1 MTKFLSGRQ
10 KNLKIGITSYS
21 ENTQVLEVI
30 GRVGIGSTVFSASY
44 DLDVRGTS
52 RFSGNVTL
60 GANLYPDTDGLY
72 DVGRAPQIGLGANRW
87 KDANFLG
94 KGTFG
99 TGVSAHD
106 IELGVNSANLIYSTS
121 GNLELNSQSGITNI
135 DDIVTI
141 SGNLGIG
148 TTNPTS
154 KLSVVG
160 AGNFIGTVTATE
172 FYGSGIGL
180 TGLISNEIVDVS
192 NDQLY
197 YPMLSPVTSGT
208 IPNFSVSSDSIV
220 FNPAQNAL
228 GIGTTSLFTGAN
240 TGSLTISGKV
250 VIGNSVT
257 NPNISNV
264 LNASNSSGVAAYR
277 SFNLIDTSS
286 VIKVVRLS
294 TISAGPA
301 FELQH
306 WSTDLT
312 ENYGYW
318 DFILENGHFA
328 LRDRTSTVNKTRF
341 FVSRFGNFLIGAN
354 SSNIGINSIQ
364 SVGYGTDNILQ
375 VNGNSYLGGY
385 VGIGTTTPTSKL
397 WVDGDGYFTGVVTA
411 TTFIGNLSGTA
422 TTANNLS
429 NAANITTGTIDKDRL
444 LNSNSFSVLGD
455 LYVSNNISF
464 GGTTTQLN
472 LQQLQIVD
480 ADIVLGIGTS
490 FSPTDNTAN
499 HGGIAIA
506 STEGSP
512 LVNLNIVPEETN
524 PSTYKKIMWFKGS
537 SIGAG
542 ITDAWLFNYAV
553 GVGSTRVPNG
563 VRLAAGGMQVTDTTI
578 STPNLNVSGVGTF
591 QSSGLKIRNPANT
604 FGYTIAGG
612 AIAADYTL
620 TLPVVT
626 ANTGI
631 ALTGITQTFTAL
643 QTYSAGLTVSS
654 GTLTVSGGTITAG
667 NNAAT
672 LLSGNTTTNITLG
685 TSLTSGT
692 LIIGNNIQTGTLTLG
707 TAIVS
712 QTLNIQAGVS
722 GVGTTKTINFGTGG
736 GSGSFTQIN
745 IGPTAGVGTVTINSG
760 TNLGIGTT
768 TPTSALT
775 VVGNVLVSGI
785 STLGVTTTTN
795 LTAQQLNVSGIT
807 TVGFLTATNISVSGI
822 VTSNEYY
829 IGTTQVISSARQLQN
844 IASLDATTTATIE
857 TAIQQAPNDFTSLNI
872 SGISTLQSTTL
883 IGGGTSTGTAGQV
896 LQVTGISS
904 SAYIGGDLGIGT
916 TLPTSKLHVDGN
928 VLVSGV
934 STFIGGGTSANPS
947 VYARRNDNND
957 AGIKLYG
964 TSGGNWV
971 YSESTSSN
979 VKPLIIDS
987 SQSENILFRI
997 AGGTKA
1003 VIQPSGELLVGSAT
1017 STGTADQLLQV
1028 NSGAYVFGNLGIGI
1042 TNTSNKLEVIGGD
1055 VRFATSSQGDI
1066 QITHANLVSTIK
1078 GGTTTQLALGGN
1090 GAEVVRINST
1100 GVGIGTTNPTST
1112 LHVFGGG
1119 TSAGGELN
1127 LAVTSSNANTIPAT
1141 ITTTDSNGTL
1151 QIFGGGM
1158 SSGSRRGG
1166 QIDFVAGAATTNPGS
1181 LIFRTGIATGG
1192 TSQPEVARFSSSGN
1206 LGIGTTN
1213 PTSKLHVVGGAYVSE
1228 NLGIGT
1234 TNPQSALDVRGA
1246 ITVGVG
1252 TVGINS
1258 ISSTTDI
1265 QSWYYTEKSIPS
1277 GNTAPQGVYV
1287 GAAGTSMYVVGNT
1300 GNVITQ
1306 YPLTISYDVSTAGA
1320 PVGVCTVSTQ
1330 EDTPTGIDFHPNGT
1344 KMFVCG
1350 QSGVG
1355 IFTDAVH
1362 EYSLSTPWNI
1372 ASSSI
1377 GYTTSYNVG
1386 GQEGTPTGVVI
1397 GAAGTAMYVVGDTS
1411 RTVHQYTLT
1420 TPYSIADGN
1429 VTYTSKTLVLSVTL
1443 PSTILE
1449 TSPQDISFNS
1459 TGTVLWVLG
1468 ATNNRIYEFR
1478 LGTAWDISTAVFHDD
1493 VYVGFNEPN
1502 PLGLHVIP
1510 EQNVAYVCGS
1520 ASSGDRVF
1528 QYSTNTPALEIAS
1541 SGISSASS
1549 IILNNETRVKDKLYV
1564 KGNTHVDGNI
1574 LTQGT
1579 LTVGST
1585 ATVSSTLTAG
1595 ATVTFGTDTSNI
1607 NLGTSQTTGALILG
1621 GTLQTGSITL
1631 GRATTSQTTNIQAG
1645 ASGVGTTKTINFGT
1659 GGLSGSF
1666 TQINIG
1672 PTAGVGTVVINSGT
1686 NLLVGTTTA
1695 TGTASQRLQVNS
1707 GAYVSDNLGIGTTNP
1722 TSKLHVVGDTYIS
1735 GILTATDINSASD
1748 IRLKTNIK
1756 PFENTL
1762 EKIVQINGVSF
1773 NWIDSNA
1780 KSGGIIAQDVEK
1792 VFPEL
1797 VNDGD
1802 HKTVNYNGLIGVLI
1816 ESIKELKQEVEDLK
1830 SRLGEI

>member
-21 ENTQVLEVI
+21 ENTQVLGVI
-30 GRVGIGSTVFSASY
+30 GRVGIGSTVFSAGY

-106 IELGVNSANLIYSTS
+106 IEIGVSSANLIYSTS
-121 GNLELNSQSGITNI
+121 GNLELNSQSGTTNI

-148 TTNPTS
+148 TVNPTS

-197 YPMLSPVTSGT
+197 YPILSPVTSGT

-264 LNASNSSGVAAYR
+264 LNASNSTGVAAYR
-277 SFNLIDTSS
+277 AFNLIDTSS

-354 SSNIGINSIQ
+354 SSNVGINSIQ
-364 SVGYGTDNILQ
+364 SVGYGTGNILQ
-375 VNGNSYLGGY
+375 VDGNSYLGGS

-422 TTANNLS
+422 TTATNLAD
-429 NAANITTGTIDKDRL
+429 AANITTGTINKDRISTTNAL
-444 LNSNSFSVLGD
+444 TVLGD

-480 ADIVLGIGTS
+480 VDIVLGIGTS

-512 LVNLNIVPEETN
+512 LVDLNIIPQETN
-524 PSTYKKIMWFKGS
+524 PSTYKKIMWFKGDT
-537 SIGAG
+537 IGAG

-591 QSSGLKIRNPANT
+591 ASSGLKIRNPANT

-612 AIAADYTL
+612 AIAADRTL

-626 ANTGI
+626 SNTGI
-631 ALTGITQTFTAL
+631 AVTGLAQTFTGTQTF
-643 QTYSAGLTVSS
+643 SS
-654 GTLTVSGGTITAG
+654 GFIVSG
-667 NNAAT
+667 NDAT
-672 LLSGNTTTNITLG
+672 FSNVTTNIIATSQTTGAITLG
-685 TSLTSGT
+685 GPS
-692 LIIGNNIQTGTLTLG
+692 QTGGITLG
-707 TAIVS
+707 QSTAS
-712 QTLNIQAGVS
+712 QTVGIATGVS

-736 GSGSFTQIN
+736 
-745 IGPTAGVGTVTINSG
+745 A
-760 TNLGIGTT
+760 
-768 TPTSALT
+768 
-775 VVGNVLVSGI
+775 
-785 STLGVTTTTN
+785 
-795 LTAQQLNVSGIT
+795 
-807 TVGFLTATNISVSGI
+807 
-822 VTSNEYY
+822 
-829 IGTTQVISSARQLQN
+829 
-844 IASLDATTTATIE
+844 
-857 TAIQQAPNDFTSLNI
+857 
-872 SGISTLQSTTL
+872 
-883 IGGGTSTGTAGQV
+883 
-896 LQVTGISS
+896 
-904 SAYIGGDLGIGT
+904 
-916 TLPTSKLHVDGN
+916 
-928 VLVSGV
+928 
-934 STFIGGGTSANPS
+934 
-947 VYARRNDNND
+947 
-957 AGIKLYG
+957 
-964 TSGGNWV
+964 
-971 YSESTSSN
+971 
-979 VKPLIIDS
+979 
-987 SQSENILFRI
+987 
-997 AGGTKA
+997 
-1003 VIQPSGELLVGSAT
+1003 
-1017 STGTADQLLQV
+1017 
-1028 NSGAYVFGNLGIGI
+1028 
-1042 TNTSNKLEVIGGD
+1042 
-1055 VRFATSSQGDI
+1055 
-1066 QITHANLVSTIK
+1066 
-1078 GGTTTQLALGGN
+1078 
-1090 GAEVVRINST
+1090 
-1100 GVGIGTTNPTST
+1100 
-1112 LHVFGGG
+1112 
-1119 TSAGGELN
+1119 
-1127 LAVTSSNANTIPAT
+1127 
-1141 ITTTDSNGTL
+1141 
-1151 QIFGGGM
+1151 
-1158 SSGSRRGG
+1158 
-1166 QIDFVAGAATTNPGS
+1166 
-1181 LIFRTGIATGG
+1181 
-1192 TSQPEVARFSSSGN
+1192 
-1206 LGIGTTN
+1206 
-1213 PTSKLHVVGGAYVSE
+1213 
-1228 NLGIGT
+1228 
-1234 TNPQSALDVRGA
+1234 
-1246 ITVGVG
+1246 
-1252 TVGINS
+1252 
-1258 ISSTTDI
+1258 
-1265 QSWYYTEKSIPS
+1265 
-1277 GNTAPQGVYV
+1277 
-1287 GAAGTSMYVVGNT
+1287 
-1300 GNVITQ
+1300 
-1306 YPLTISYDVSTAGA
+1306 
-1320 PVGVCTVSTQ
+1320 
-1330 EDTPTGIDFHPNGT
+1330 
-1344 KMFVCG
+1344 
-1350 QSGVG
+1350 
-1355 IFTDAVH
+1355 
-1362 EYSLSTPWNI
+1362 
-1372 ASSSI
+1372 
-1377 GYTTSYNVG
+1377 
-1386 GQEGTPTGVVI
+1386 
-1397 GAAGTAMYVVGDTS
+1397 
-1411 RTVHQYTLT
+1411 
-1420 TPYSIADGN
+1420 
-1429 VTYTSKTLVLSVTL
+1429 
-1443 PSTILE
+1443 
-1449 TSPQDISFNS
+1449 
-1459 TGTVLWVLG
+1459 
-1468 ATNNRIYEFR
+1468 
-1478 LGTAWDISTAVFHDD
+1478 
-1493 VYVGFNEPN
+1493 
-1502 PLGLHVIP
+1502 
-1510 EQNVAYVCGS
+1510 
-1520 ASSGDRVF
+1520 
-1528 QYSTNTPALEIAS
+1528 
-1541 SGISSASS
+1541 
-1549 IILNNETRVKDKLYV
+1549 
-1564 KGNTHVDGNI
+1564 
-1574 LTQGT
+1574 
-1579 LTVGST
+1579 
-1585 ATVSSTLTAG
+1585 
-1595 ATVTFGTDTSNI
+1595 
-1607 NLGTSQTTGALILG
+1607 
-1621 GTLQTGSITL
+1621 
-1631 GRATTSQTTNIQAG
+1631 
-1645 ASGVGTTKTINFGT
+1645 
-1659 GGLSGSF
+1659 SGSF

-1695 TGTASQRLQVNS
+1695 TGTASQNLQVTG
-1707 GAYVSDNLGIGTTNP
+1707 GAYVSGSIGIGTTNPQVKLDISGDIRVSSGSTFVFGTGLGVGQTAPGYTYALSNPFTSVQIGGTANRRGNALVDITAANYPDATNVLNVQTTSETYTGTIGTYKPYTPAGTVIEIGNTRASQRVGIGSTLFGRSAALISIYAYNNDNVTNAFFGAVAGDVQNGPSNFVFGRRTGAFSWEETVRIDTSGNLGIGTTNP

-1816 ESIKELKQEVEDLK
+1816 ESIKELKQEVEYLK
-1830 SRLGEI
+1830 SRLS

>member
-21 ENTQVLEVI
+21 ENTQVLGVI
-30 GRVGIGSTVFSASY
+30 GRVGIGSTVFSAGY

-106 IELGVNSANLIYSTS
+106 IEIGVSSANLIYSTS
-121 GNLELNSQSGITNI
+121 GNLELNSQSGTTNI

-148 TTNPTS
+148 TVNPTS

-197 YPMLSPVTSGT
+197 YPILSPVTSGT

-264 LNASNSSGVAAYR
+264 LNASNSTGVAAYR
-277 SFNLIDTSS
+277 AFNLIDTSS

-354 SSNIGINSIQ
+354 SSNVGINSIQ
-364 SVGYGTDNILQ
+364 SVGYGTGNILQ
-375 VNGNSYLGGY
+375 VDGNSYLGGS

-422 TTANNLS
+422 TTATNLAD
-429 NAANITTGTIDKDRL
+429 AANITTGTINKDRISTTNAL
-444 LNSNSFSVLGD
+444 TVLGD

-480 ADIVLGIGTS
+480 VDIVLGIGTS

-512 LVNLNIVPEETN
+512 LVDLNIIPQETN
-524 PSTYKKIMWFKGS
+524 PSTYKKIMWFKGDT
-537 SIGAG
+537 IGAG

-591 QSSGLKIRNPANT
+591 ASSGLKIRNPANT

-612 AIAADYTL
+612 AIAADRTL

-626 ANTGI
+626 SNTGI
-631 ALTGITQTFTAL
+631 AVTGLAQTFTGTQTF
-643 QTYSAGLTVSS
+643 SS
-654 GTLTVSGGTITAG
+654 GFIVSG
-667 NNAAT
+667 NDAT
-672 LLSGNTTTNITLG
+672 FSNVTTNIIATSQTTGAITLG
-685 TSLTSGT
+685 GPS
-692 LIIGNNIQTGTLTLG
+692 QTGGITLG
-707 TAIVS
+707 QSTAS
-712 QTLNIQAGVS
+712 QTVGIATGVS

-736 GSGSFTQIN
+736 
-745 IGPTAGVGTVTINSG
+745 A
-760 TNLGIGTT
+760 
-768 TPTSALT
+768 
-775 VVGNVLVSGI
+775 
-785 STLGVTTTTN
+785 
-795 LTAQQLNVSGIT
+795 
-807 TVGFLTATNISVSGI
+807 
-822 VTSNEYY
+822 
-829 IGTTQVISSARQLQN
+829 
-844 IASLDATTTATIE
+844 
-857 TAIQQAPNDFTSLNI
+857 
-872 SGISTLQSTTL
+872 
-883 IGGGTSTGTAGQV
+883 
-896 LQVTGISS
+896 
-904 SAYIGGDLGIGT
+904 
-916 TLPTSKLHVDGN
+916 
-928 VLVSGV
+928 
-934 STFIGGGTSANPS
+934 
-947 VYARRNDNND
+947 
-957 AGIKLYG
+957 
-964 TSGGNWV
+964 
-971 YSESTSSN
+971 
-979 VKPLIIDS
+979 
-987 SQSENILFRI
+987 
-997 AGGTKA
+997 
-1003 VIQPSGELLVGSAT
+1003 
-1017 STGTADQLLQV
+1017 
-1028 NSGAYVFGNLGIGI
+1028 
-1042 TNTSNKLEVIGGD
+1042 
-1055 VRFATSSQGDI
+1055 
-1066 QITHANLVSTIK
+1066 
-1078 GGTTTQLALGGN
+1078 
-1090 GAEVVRINST
+1090 
-1100 GVGIGTTNPTST
+1100 
-1112 LHVFGGG
+1112 
-1119 TSAGGELN
+1119 
-1127 LAVTSSNANTIPAT
+1127 
-1141 ITTTDSNGTL
+1141 
-1151 QIFGGGM
+1151 
-1158 SSGSRRGG
+1158 
-1166 QIDFVAGAATTNPGS
+1166 
-1181 LIFRTGIATGG
+1181 
-1192 TSQPEVARFSSSGN
+1192 
-1206 LGIGTTN
+1206 
-1213 PTSKLHVVGGAYVSE
+1213 
-1228 NLGIGT
+1228 
-1234 TNPQSALDVRGA
+1234 
-1246 ITVGVG
+1246 
-1252 TVGINS
+1252 
-1258 ISSTTDI
+1258 
-1265 QSWYYTEKSIPS
+1265 
-1277 GNTAPQGVYV
+1277 
-1287 GAAGTSMYVVGNT
+1287 
-1300 GNVITQ
+1300 
-1306 YPLTISYDVSTAGA
+1306 
-1320 PVGVCTVSTQ
+1320 
-1330 EDTPTGIDFHPNGT
+1330 
-1344 KMFVCG
+1344 
-1350 QSGVG
+1350 
-1355 IFTDAVH
+1355 
-1362 EYSLSTPWNI
+1362 
-1372 ASSSI
+1372 
-1377 GYTTSYNVG
+1377 
-1386 GQEGTPTGVVI
+1386 
-1397 GAAGTAMYVVGDTS
+1397 
-1411 RTVHQYTLT
+1411 
-1420 TPYSIADGN
+1420 
-1429 VTYTSKTLVLSVTL
+1429 
-1443 PSTILE
+1443 
-1449 TSPQDISFNS
+1449 
-1459 TGTVLWVLG
+1459 
-1468 ATNNRIYEFR
+1468 
-1478 LGTAWDISTAVFHDD
+1478 
-1493 VYVGFNEPN
+1493 
-1502 PLGLHVIP
+1502 
-1510 EQNVAYVCGS
+1510 
-1520 ASSGDRVF
+1520 
-1528 QYSTNTPALEIAS
+1528 
-1541 SGISSASS
+1541 
-1549 IILNNETRVKDKLYV
+1549 
-1564 KGNTHVDGNI
+1564 
-1574 LTQGT
+1574 
-1579 LTVGST
+1579 
-1585 ATVSSTLTAG
+1585 
-1595 ATVTFGTDTSNI
+1595 
-1607 NLGTSQTTGALILG
+1607 
-1621 GTLQTGSITL
+1621 
-1631 GRATTSQTTNIQAG
+1631 
-1645 ASGVGTTKTINFGT
+1645 
-1659 GGLSGSF
+1659 SGSF

-1695 TGTASQRLQVNS
+1695 TGTASQNLQVTG
-1707 GAYVSDNLGIGTTNP
+1707 GAYVSGSIGIGTTNPQVKLDISGDIRVSSGSTFVFGTGLGVGATAPGYTYALSNPFTSVQIGGTAGRTGNALVDIRASNYPDATNVINIQTTSETYTGTIGTYKPYTPAGTVIELGNTRASQRVGIGSTLFGRSAALISIYAYNNDNVTNAFFGAVAGDVQNGPSNFVFGRRTGAFSWEETVRIDTSGNLGIGTTNP

-1816 ESIKELKQEVEDLK
+1816 ESIKELKQEVEYLK
-1830 SRLGEI
+1830 SRLS